1 MARKTKEEALRTR
14 QLLIESAIQ
23 QFALP
28 GVTNTT
34 LTDIADAAGVT
45 RGAVYWHFASKTEL
59 FNEMWQQQPPLR
71 DLIQHSL
78 ATENE
83 QEPLNA
89 LRERFITG
97 LRYIAANPRQR
108 ALMQILYQRC
118 EFANDMLSENEIRQR
133 IADVES
139 EQKQRVGKRGK
150 LAEYLETLKNQGI
163 ISSFNETLWY
173 GTVEQVRVLKDGKLR
188 FIFKDGSMVDC

>member
-1 MARKTKEEALRTR
+1 MFCDECGALYGSKVWHSKTVWQCNARHKGKTACQTPALRDETLQDAFVMAINRTLHKKDEIIGICEATMEKRCDIQPLKEEQKKLQAEL
-14 QLLIESAIQ
+14 E
-23 QFALP
+23 
-28 GVTNTT
+28 
-34 LTDIADAAGVT
+34 VT
-45 RGAVYWHFASKTEL
+45 RGLME
-59 FNEMWQQQPPLR
+59 R
-71 DLIQHSL
+71 LI
-78 ATENE
+78 T
-83 QEPLNA
+83 LNA
-89 LRERFITG
+89 TTVMDQDEYKRQFAEYEA
-97 LRYIAANPRQR
+97 RY
-108 ALMQILYQRC
+108 
-118 EFANDMLSENEIRQR
+118 NEIRQR